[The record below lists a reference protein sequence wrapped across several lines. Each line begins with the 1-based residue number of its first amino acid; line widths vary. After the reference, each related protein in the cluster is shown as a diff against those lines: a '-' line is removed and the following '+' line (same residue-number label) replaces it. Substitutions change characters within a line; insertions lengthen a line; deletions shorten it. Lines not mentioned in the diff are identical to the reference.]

1 MNRNSENRFAQ
12 NPVTIDIQRSKFVRN
27 HEHKTTFETGQLIPI
42 YLDAEVLPGDTHKI
56 SMGATVRMPTL
67 IHPIMDNLYLD
78 TYFFFVP
85 NRLVWEHWKEFNGEN
100 TKTPWEQPVR
110 YQIPQIKT
118 KIGEMSDA
126 CEIFPGT
133 IADYMGLPIVN
144 TNPETQAIEP
154 RDISVSRLP
163 FRAYG
168 LIYNEWFRNQ
178 NTDTPVNVPKDDA
191 TIEFI
196 NAEKWSEYGS
206 DSQVYSEVTDTVRGG
221 MPLKA
226 SKYFDYFTG
235 ALPEPQKNLG
245 GMEVVLPLG
254 DLAPVKTLPQYM
266 SNLTGQPL
274 YWSTT
279 EGEKPV
285 QGNQA
290 SYLTVYGDNNLEYSG
305 TYEFSQFD
313 PTTNRGDA
321 IHPVNLWADLSSA
334 TGGSI
339 NQLRQAFA
347 IQRTFEK
354 MARGGSRYTEVI
366 KSFYGITSPDARL
379 QRPEYIG
386 GNRYPININQVLQT
400 SATDST
406 SPQGNTAGY
415 SLTNII
421 ENDIKYTATE
431 HGIIMGIAV
440 VRQNHTYQQGAE
452 KYWFKKDFF
461 DFYLPTLAN
470 LGEQPIYNRE
480 IYTQGTDEDEEVFG
494 YQEAWAEYRYKPS
507 RVSGAMR
514 SNSFK
519 LTSQGSVINTL
530 DVWHLADNY
539 SELPRLS
546 TEWMQETERN
556 VDRVIAVPSEPQ
568 YIADFAFRNTCVR
581 PMPMYSIPG
590 LIDHH

>member
-1 MNRNSENRFAQ
+1 MNRNTENRFRQ

-27 HEHKTTFETGQLIPI
+27 HEHKTSFETGQLIPI

-67 IHPIMDNLYLD
+67 IHPIMDNLYID

-85 NRLVWEHWKEFNGEN
+85 NRLVWEHWREFNGEN
-100 TKTPWEQPVR
+100 RQTPWEQPVR
-110 YQIPQIKT
+110 YQIPQTTIDG
-118 KIGEMSDA
+118 IH
-126 CEIFPGT
+126 EIFPGT

-144 TNPETQAIEP
+144 MLVEQERNIT
-154 RDISVSRLP
+154 VSSLP
-163 FRAYG
+163 FRRYG

-178 NTDTPVNVPKDDA
+178 NTDSPVNVPLDDR
-191 TIEFI
+191 TNTFITSDEFASYHGMETD
-196 NAEKWSEYGS
+196 AEY
-206 DSQVYSEVTDTVRGG
+206 DPITDTVRGG
-221 MPLKA
+221 FPLKA
-226 SKYFDYFTG
+226 SKYYDYFTG

-254 DLAPVKTLPQYM
+254 DLAPVKTLPNYM
-266 SNLTGQPL
+266 SDLTGQPL

-279 EGEKPV
+279 DGEAVMPA
-285 QGNQA
+285 NQA
-290 SYLTVYGDNNLEYSG
+290 TYLTVYGDNTTGQYSG

-313 PTTNRGDA
+313 PSKNRGDA

-386 GNRYPININQVLQT
+386 GNRFPININQVLQT
-400 SATDST
+400 SATDTT

-415 SLTNII
+415 SLTNLV
-421 ENDIKYTATE
+421 ENDITYTATE

-480 IYTQGTDEDEEVFG
+480 IYTQGNDEDEEVFG

-514 SNSFK
+514 SNSF
-519 LTSQGSVINTL
+519 TIGTDGIVAYNTL

-581 PMPMYSIPG
+581 PMPLYSIPG